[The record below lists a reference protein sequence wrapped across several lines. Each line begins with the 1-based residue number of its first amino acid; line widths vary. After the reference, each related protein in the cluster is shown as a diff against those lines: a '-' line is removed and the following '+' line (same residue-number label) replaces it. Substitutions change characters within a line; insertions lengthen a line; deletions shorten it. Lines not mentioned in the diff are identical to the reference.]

1 MAKFYAVK
9 NGRNI
14 GIFNTWDECLES
26 TKGFPNA
33 IFKSFSSEEEAKAF
47 LEDTDIYNE
56 EISKYI
62 DKGYAVAFTDGSF
75 DPKLNRYSYGVV
87 CIDREMNET
96 ELYNFGENPKYIDTR
111 NIIGEI
117 LGVFNALDWAI
128 TNGYEKIK
136 LYHDYEGL
144 EKWAT
149 KEWNA
154 KSETALMY
162 VYKLENNYKDLI
174 NIEFVKVKGHSNNKY
189 NERADKLA
197 KMALKDRV
205 KCINTG
211 ANWFTIP
218 AFKKEELQTI
228 IELMTKD
235 MNELEVEN
243 IRDDQTRYVCKLR
256 LEENEITITLY
267 KTGNRTLMIQGSM
280 NTVFQMFL
288 TYINELLGINKI
300 KSVISNVYRKKID
313 NSKIIDDYK
322 KICPSLPI
330 DYPDSCKDL
339 IHQSLINLN
348 YYIDAI
354 DYSQYVFPALRALEG
369 HIKYVCNKNA
379 ITVTRTF
386 DVFDLDK
393 INNRYFL
400 TSNQRI
406 PSTTK
411 QYIEKMYN
419 YYVINRHTL
428 FHIGDMIGLAVNTRT
443 LETKQEAD
451 EIIKEVISMINE
463 I

>member
-1 MAKFYAVK
+1 MGKFYAVK

-33 IFKSFSSEEEAKAF
+33 TFKSFISEEEAKAF
-47 LEDTDIYNE
+47 LEDKDIYSE

-62 DKGYAVAFTDGSF
+62 DEGYAVAFTDGSF
-75 DPKLNRYSYGVV
+75 DEKENRYSYGVV

-96 ELYNFGENPKYIDTR
+96 ELYNYGNNPKYKDSR

-136 LYHDYEGL
+136 LYYDYEGL
-144 EKWAT
+144 EKWAN
-149 KEWNA
+149 KEWKA
-154 KSETALMY
+154 KTDTTTMY
-162 VYKLENNYKDLI
+162 VAMLENHYKDLI
-174 NIEFVKVKGHSNNKY
+174 DINFVKVKGHSNNKY
-189 NERADKLA
+189 NEKADKLA

-211 ANWFTIP
+211 TNWFTIP
-218 AFKKEELQTI
+218 AFKKEELETI
-228 IELMTKD
+228 ISLMIED

-243 IRDDQTRYVCKLR
+243 MHDNQTKYVCKLK

-267 KTGNRTLMIQGSM
+267 KTGNKTLMIQGSM

-300 KSVISNVYRKKID
+300 KAVIGNVYKKKID

-322 KICPSLPI
+322 KICPSLPS
-330 DYPDSCKDL
+330 DYADSCKDL
-339 IHQSLINLN
+339 IQQSLINLN

-369 HIKYVCNKNA
+369 HIKYVCNKNG
-379 ITVTRTF
+379 IVVTRTF

-393 INNRYFL
+393 TNNRYFL
-400 TSNQRI
+400 TSKQKISNQ
-406 PSTTK
+406 TK

-419 YYVINRHTL
+419 YYVINMHTL